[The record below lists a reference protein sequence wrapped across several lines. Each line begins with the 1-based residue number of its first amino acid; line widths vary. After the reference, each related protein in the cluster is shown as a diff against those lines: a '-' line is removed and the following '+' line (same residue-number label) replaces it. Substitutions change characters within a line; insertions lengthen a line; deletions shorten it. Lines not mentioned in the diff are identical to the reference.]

1 MIGIFE
7 QEGLDISPTAIEHIH
22 EYLGQAAERSDHLP
36 IPAESFNPLRNQYDA
51 TAIIDRMSTAL
62 PGGYAYNLLV
72 VNVDLY
78 APRMN
83 FIFGLA
89 DQLKK
94 IAIVSIYRLAG
105 DDLIARLGKEIVHE
119 IGHLMGLRHCPD
131 RDCVMRFSNTVADT
145 DAKKPEL
152 CCKCRRKI
160 ETL

>member
-1 MIGIFE
+1 VIGIFE
-7 QEGLDISPTAIEHIH
+7 QEGLDISPEAIEPIH
-22 EYLGQAAERSDHLP
+22 KYLGQTAERSVHIP
-36 IPAESFNPLRNQYDA
+36 IPDESFNPLRNQYDA
-51 TAIIDRMSTAL
+51 AAIIDRMSTVL
-62 PGGYAYNLLV
+62 PGDYAYNLYV

-94 IAIVSIYRLAG
+94 IALVSIYRLAG

-119 IGHLMGLRHCPD
+119 IGHLMGLHHCPD
-131 RDCVMRFSNTVADT
+131 RDCVMRFSNTIADT
-145 DAKKPEL
+145 DAKKPNL
-152 CCKCRRKI
+152 CNKCRRII

>member
-7 QEGLDISPTAIEHIH
+7 QEGLDISPEAIEHIRK
-22 EYLGQAAERSDHLP
+22 YLGQTTERSAHFP
-36 IPAESFNPLRNQYDA
+36 IPDESFNPLRNQYDA
-51 TAIIDRMSTAL
+51 AAILDRMSTTL
-62 PGGYAYNLLV
+62 TGDYAYNLYI

-131 RDCVMRFSNTVADT
+131 RDCVMHFSNTIADT
-145 DAKKPEL
+145 DAKKPEM

>member
-7 QEGLDISPTAIEHIH
+7 QEGLDISPEAIEHIPK
-22 EYLGQAAERSDHLP
+22 YLGQTAQRSVHIP
-36 IPAESFNPLRNQYDA
+36 IPDESFNPLRNQYDA
-51 TAIIDRMSTAL
+51 VAIIDRMSNTL
-62 PGGYAYNLLV
+62 PGGYLYNLYIV
-72 VNVDLY
+72 DVDLY

-89 DQLKK
+89 DQLRK

-105 DDLIARLGKEIVHE
+105 KDLIARLGKEIVHE

-131 RDCVMRFSNTVADT
+131 RDCVMHLSNTIVDT
-145 DAKKPEL
+145 DAKRSEL
-152 CCKCRRKI
+152 CSKCRRNI